1 MNVIIAGAG
10 RAGAALAAR
19 MAEGGHRVTVI
30 DPDRRTFDALPHP
43 RIDSGEITVIEG
55 DGASNDVLEKAGV
68 QDAGLFIA
76 VAGQDVR
83 NGLLAQKAKL
93 IYMVRRVVCSVKDE
107 HLNAI
112 YQGAGIETVNPAQME
127 IERVMAMLDGA

>member
-19 MAEGGHRVTVI
+19 LAEGGHRVTVI
-30 DPDRRTFDALPHP
+30 DPDRRTFDALPRP

-55 DGASNDVLEKAGV
+55 DGASNDVLEKAGI
-68 QDAGLFIA
+68 QEAGLFIA
-76 VAGQDVR
+76 VAEQDVR

-93 IYMVRRVVCSVKDE
+93 IYRVKRVICSVKDE
-107 HLNAI
+107 YLSAI
-112 YQGAGIETVNPAQME
+112 YRGAGIETVNPAQME
-127 IERVMAMLDGA
+127 IEQVMAMLGGV